1 MNYQIL
7 VLAIGVFSLII
18 GQILL
23 ILLSVKWLN
32 QIRSTC
38 SDIKVIC
45 NNFSNVYIKA
55 QNEIAAL
62 YQKSTELAK
71 ELANST
77 VKKEHHILHATFQLE
92 DINLHLKILLDEFKV
107 FASSSNTMP
116 QTKEQK

>member
-7 VLAIGVFSLII
+7 ALTIGVFSLII

-38 SDIKVIC
+38 SNIKVIC
-45 NNFSNVYIKA
+45 KNFYSIYIKA
-55 QNEIAAL
+55 QDEITGL
-62 YQKSTELAK
+62 YKKTT

-77 VKKEHHILHATFQLE
+77 VKKEHHLLHATFQLE
-92 DINLHLKILLDEFKV
+92 DTKLHLKILLDEFKI
-107 FASSSNTMP
+107 FARSNTTL
-116 QTKEQK
+116 QTKKQK

>member
-7 VLAIGVFSLII
+7 ALAIGVFSLII

-38 SDIKVIC
+38 SNIKVIC

-62 YQKSTELAK
+62 YQKTT

-77 VKKEHHILHATFQLE
+77 AKKENHMLNATFQLE
-92 DINLHLKILLDEFKV
+92 DINLNLKILLDEFRE
-107 FASSSNTMP
+107 FTSSSNNITP
-116 QTKEQK
+116 QTKE

>member
-7 VLAIGVFSLII
+7 TLAILAFSIII

-23 ILLSVKWLN
+23 ILLSIKLLN
-32 QIRSTC
+32 NIRLTYSE
-38 SDIKVIC
+38 IEVIC
-45 NNFSNVYIKA
+45 KDFSNVYIKA

-62 YQKSTELAK
+62 YQKTT

-77 VKKEHHILHATFQLE
+77 VKKEHHILYATFQLE

-107 FASSSNTMP
+107 FARYNTTS
-116 QTKEQK
+116 QTKKQK

>member
-7 VLAIGVFSLII
+7 ALVIGVFSLII

-32 QIRSTC
+32 QIRATY

-45 NNFSNVYIKA
+45 NNFSNFYIKA
-55 QNEIAAL
+55 QDEIAAL
-62 YQKSTELAK
+62 YQKTT

-92 DINLHLKILLDEFKV
+92 DININLKTLLDEFKV
-107 FASSSNTMP
+107 FASSSNTTP

>member
-7 VLAIGVFSLII
+7 ALVIGVFSLII

-55 QNEIAAL
+55 QDEIVAL
-62 YQKSTELAK
+62 YQKST

-92 DINLHLKILLDEFKV
+92 DINVNLKTLLDECKV
-107 FASSSNTMP
+107 FASSSNTTP

>member
-7 VLAIGVFSLII
+7 ALTIGVFSLII

-45 NNFSNVYIKA
+45 NSFSNVYIKA
-55 QNEIAAL
+55 QDEISAL
-62 YQKSTELAK
+62 YQKTT

-77 VKKEHHILHATFQLE
+77 AKKENYILNSTFQLA

-107 FASSSNTMP
+107 FANSSNTTS
-116 QTKEQK
+116 QTKTQK

>member
-62 YQKSTELAK
+62 YQKSTELA
-71 ELANST
+71 NST

-107 FASSSNTMP
+107 FANSSNTMP

>member
-7 VLAIGVFSLII
+7 ALAIGVFSLII

-38 SDIKVIC
+38 SNIKVIC
-45 NNFSNVYIKA
+45 QDFSSIYIKA
-55 QNEIAAL
+55 QDEITGL
-62 YQKSTELAK
+62 YKKTTELVNCTA
-71 ELANST
+71 
-77 VKKEHHILHATFQLE
+77 KKENHMLNATFQLE
-92 DINLHLKILLDEFKV
+92 DINLNLKILFDEFKI
-107 FASSSNTMP
+107 FTSSNNTTP